1 MEQYRATLFS
11 LIAVLSV
18 MPASATSIRYGPTY
32 PPKAVVDC
40 ISGWVDL
47 EIDVFADGT
56 VGEIN
61 VLASDPPGVFED
73 AAIKSA
79 RKLRFGLK
87 DTGTTERPT
96 TITQKIHF
104 EIDEDNCDENEKAIK
119 PENVAETE
127 TQDSLIEPEDWE
139 HSFSGEWQILD
150 GFRKVCDGYLTRA
163 VGDDYCQKEIP
174 VDWLS
179 FEFEGKTY
187 YMQPL
192 SGGKSDEN
200 E

>member
-1 MEQYRATLFS
+1 
-11 LIAVLSV
+11 

-32 PPKAVVDC
+32 PPEAIAECV
-40 ISGWVDL
+40 SGWVDL
-47 EIDVFADGT
+47 EIDLLADGT
-56 VGEIN
+56 VGEIS

-73 AAIKSA
+73 AALKYM
-79 RKLRFGLK
+79 RKLLFGSK
-87 DTGTTERPT
+87 DTGTRELPI
-96 TITQKIHF
+96 TITQKILF
-104 EIDEDNCDENEKAIK
+104 EIDEDYCDGNGK
-119 PENVAETE
+119 PTKPQNAAETE
-127 TQDSLIEPEDWE
+127 TQDSLIEQEDSN

-163 VGDDYCQKEIP
+163 GGDDFCQKKIP
-174 VDWLS
+174 EEWLS